1 MTDPFAPPD
10 LTPGRAPPQ
19 GRRLFSVGFWAMMAL
34 CLLCVLAGA
43 AVVAFGP
50 MFTGPGF
57 TGHGA
62 PAAPPP
68 SVTPAAAPPPY
79 SAATPPPAVGG
90 PAGDAAIAVSTL
102 TERVERLEGGQDKAL
117 RAATEALAAAALADA
132 AAQPRPFGDTLAAFE
147 RILPFSPDARALR
160 PLAAQGAPT
169 RAALAAAL
177 GDEAAA
183 VAVAARRPDRQAG
196 IMANLSYA
204 VSRVVEVRRIDGGG
218 SPADAAL
225 ARAQSRAAAGDLEGA
240 VQALDALPATAQGA
254 LAAWRAQAARRI
266 EIDRHVAN
274 LRAEALA
281 GLASAPVASPTAS
294 PTASPR

>member
-1 MTDPFAPPD
+1 MTDPLDLPD
-10 LTPGRAPPQ
+10 LAPGRAPPER
-19 GRRLFSVGFWAMMAL
+19 RRLFSVGFWAMMAL

-50 MFTGPGF
+50 MFTGR
-57 TGHGA
+57 GA
-62 PAAPPP
+62 PSAPPAP
-68 SVTPAAAPPPY
+68 AQPAATSTTSSAAAPPP
-79 SAATPPPAVGG
+79 AAAGA
-90 PAGDAAIAVSTL
+90 AGDAAIAVSTL

-117 RAATEALAAAALADA
+117 QASAEALAAAALSDA
-132 AAQPRPFGDTLAAFE
+132 AAQPRPFADALAAYE
-147 RILPFSPDARALR
+147 RLLPFSPDARALR

-169 RAALAAAL
+169 RAALAADL
-177 GDEAAA
+177 GDKAAA

-204 VSRVVEVRRIDGGG
+204 VSRVVEVRRVDGGG

-225 ARAQSRAAAGDLEGA
+225 ARAQRLAADGDLEA
-240 VQALDALPATAQGA
+240 ALQALDGLPATARDA
-254 LAAWRAQAARRI
+254 LAPWRARAERRV

-281 GLASAPVASPTAS
+281 GLAAARSGPPVGATA
-294 PTASPR
+294 AAR